1 MHHAH
6 VALPDKWSLALLSR
20 RLLHHTP
27 HDQPFCYWRLHSRI
41 PPPQGSQYGCTA
53 MSPHA
58 DCTATTATT
67 TTTQSAIRNAM
78 SFSHLLTERTAAEA
92 PAAVTAAN
100 YSHVAPPSTP
110 ERSLSSAKDDSTGKD
125 NTAMPESTEE
135 TATPEAT
142 EQDDAVADDDSI
154 KREFTCMH
162 DEFSKCRT
170 GQYTLILSRKV
181 ISDHFGRNKACT
193 RSVSDWPLFCRK
205 HYQRATYNK
214 DLWQLRKVKLI
225 LRQFD
230 IIEREYPG
238 TTYDVTLKRAE
249 EDRLNEFSRKIA
261 SGMSA
266 SEAADAVAPAP
277 GKTFEAPIDV
287 LRELDQYLGKG
298 KTMRQVKDTM
308 DVIYQMLQEKDTEQV
323 PSIEFLPQLPGK
335 TPTPSPQKSKTPVK
349 ARILASPSASP
360 SKTPS
365 KTPSKA
371 TPRIST
377 RGGVKKLT
385 QKA

>member
-1 MHHAH
+1 MA
-6 VALPDKWSLALLSR
+6 
-20 RLLHHTP
+20 
-27 HDQPFCYWRLHSRI
+27 
-41 PPPQGSQYGCTA
+41 
-53 MSPHA
+53 PHA
-58 DCTATTATT
+58 GCIAATP
-67 TTTQSAIRNAM
+67 TTQSAIRNAM

-92 PAAVTAAN
+92 PASVPAN
-100 YSHVAPPSTP
+100 NDSPATPPSTP
-110 ERSLSSAKDDSTGKD
+110 ECSSSSAKDNFTGLA
-125 NTAMPESTEE
+125 NTTTPESYGE
-135 TATPEAT
+135 TGTPEST
-142 EQDDAVADDDSI
+142 EQDDAVAVDDDSI
-154 KREFTCMH
+154 KREFTCMN

-170 GQYTLILSRKV
+170 GQYTLVLSRKV

-214 DLWQLRKVKLI
+214 ELWQLRKVKLI

-238 TTYDVTLKRAE
+238 TTYDITLKRAE
-249 EDRLNEFSRKIA
+249 EDRLNDFSRKIA
-261 SGMSA
+261 SGMSS
-266 SEAADAVAPAP
+266 SEAADAVAPAE
-277 GKTFEAPIDV
+277 GKSFEAPIDV

-298 KTMRQVKDTM
+298 KTMRQAKDTM

>member
-1 MHHAH
+1 MASN
-6 VALPDKWSLALLSR
+6 SLTLS
-20 RLLHHTP
+20 TT
-27 HDQPFCYWRLHSRI
+27 S
-41 PPPQGSQYGCTA
+41 
-53 MSPHA
+53 
-58 DCTATTATT
+58 TATT

-78 SFSHLLTERTAAEA
+78 SFTHLLTERTAAEA
-92 PAAVTAAN
+92 PASVLAAN
-100 YSHVAPPSTP
+100 YSHAVPPSTP
-110 ERSLSSAKDDSTGKD
+110 DRNLSSAKDSFTS
-125 NTAMPESTEE
+125 MPESTEE
-135 TATPEAT
+135 ADTPEASQ
-142 EQDDAVADDDSI
+142 QDDAVAVDDDST
-154 KREFTCMH
+154 KREFTCMN
-162 DEFSKCRT
+162 DELSKCRT

-181 ISDHFGRNKACT
+181 ISDYFGRNKACT

-214 DLWQLRKVKLI
+214 ELWQLRKVKLI

-249 EDRLNEFSRKIA
+249 EDRLNKFSRKIA

-266 SEAADAVAPAP
+266 SEAANAVAPAP

-298 KTMRQVKDTM
+298 KTIRQAKDTM

-335 TPTPSPQKSKTPVK
+335 TPTPSPKKLKSPVK
-349 ARILASPSASP
+349 ARVLASPSASP
-360 SKTPS
+360 SASPLKSPAR
-365 KTPSKA
+365 A
-371 TPRIST
+371 TPRVST

-385 QKA
+385 RKA